1 MLNTLFLEGVPDER
15 QNEPVPGSAI
25 ESLRTPFTG
34 SSLLSESLEQAEK
47 DAASIFSL
55 KKIHPQGTRDSA
67 EGIRTNYRW
76 ARV

>member
-15 QNEPVPGSAI
+15 KNVACSR
-25 ESLRTPFTG
+25 LRDFTA
-34 SSLLSESLEQAEK
+34 SSLLSENLEKAK
-47 DAASIFSL
+47 KNAASIFSL

-67 EGIRTNYRW
+67 GGIRTNYLW